1 MTHHVALGS
10 RQSRGEGQSMSVV
23 VAGRT
28 DLGSLEPV
36 IRRVGGW
43 GGDERKERGWAVG
56 EEGG

>member
-10 RQSRGEGQSMSVV
+10 RQFRGEGQSMSVV

-28 DLGSLEPV
+28 DLESLEPV
-36 IRRVGGW
+36 IGWVRGW
-43 GGDERKERGWAVG
+43 GGDERKERGWAEG